1 MTGSPSAPLP
11 PLSLANRVC
20 GLERFEDP
28 FVAYERLGAE
38 ARTALLSL
46 LGEDWSFDG
55 KRVLDFGC
63 GAGRTLRHFLG
74 EARAGTDFWGSDIDE
89 DSIAWLSANLCPP
102 LNAVRNAAGP
112 PLRIDGGF
120 DLIWTLSVFTHLT
133 DLSLAWVAELHR
145 LLTPGGLLVAT
156 YMGRYNGSAFTAE
169 EWDEDR
175 IGMNVLRADQS
186 WDLGGPMVLMS
197 DWWVRAHWGRAF
209 EFVAQA
215 PVHGQTWVL
224 LRRRDVRITVDELA
238 RPADDPREW
247 AALRHNLVQV
257 EREHAIVV
265 DEITRSYE
273 DSLSWRLTQPL
284 RDIRRRVARRHG
296 EPRRHV

>member
-1 MTGSPSAPLP
+1 MTGSSPVPLP
-11 PLSLANRVC
+11 PLALANRVC

-28 FVAYERLGAE
+28 FAAYERLGGE
-38 ARTALLSL
+38 ARAALLSL
-46 LGEDWSFDG
+46 LGEDWSFAG

-63 GAGRTLRHFLG
+63 GAGRTLRHFLH
-74 EARAGTDFWGSDIDE
+74 EAHAGSELWGSDIDA

-102 LNAVRNAAGP
+102 LHAIRNSDAP
-112 PLRIDGGF
+112 PLRVDAGF
-120 DLIWTLSVFTHLT
+120 DLIWSLSVFTHLT
-133 DLSLAWVAELHR
+133 DLSLAWLAELHR
-145 LLTPGGLLVAT
+145 LLKPGGLLVAT

-197 DWWVRAHWGRAF
+197 EWWVRAHWGRGF

-224 LRRRDVRITVDELA
+224 LRRRDVPITAEELA
-238 RPADDPREW
+238 HPTDDPREW
-247 AALRHNLVQV
+247 AALRHNLVQA
-257 EREHAIVV
+257 ERERVV
-265 DEITRSYE
+265 AVEEMRRRYE
-273 DSLSWRLTQPL
+273 ESLSWRLTQPL
-284 RDIRRRVARRHG
+284 RDLRRRVASRRG
-296 EPRRHV
+296 